1 MFFFYLVGGRIVDD
15 DGWNAAN
22 DSSRQRKQAHVVSLS
37 HKGMTKKGTQ
47 YIHTSLLLF
56 LI

>member
-1 MFFFYLVGGRIVDD
+1 MFFYLVGGRIVDD

-47 YIHTSLLLF
+47 HIHTSLLLF